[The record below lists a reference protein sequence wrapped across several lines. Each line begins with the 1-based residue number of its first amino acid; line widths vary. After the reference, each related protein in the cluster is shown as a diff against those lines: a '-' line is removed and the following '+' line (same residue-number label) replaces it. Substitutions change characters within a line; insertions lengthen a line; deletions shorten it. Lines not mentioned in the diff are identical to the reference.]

1 MNTMLQLHD
10 FWQPTRW
17 HDYPIPPADPAPPA
31 LHPHWHPLPVQV
43 LAERRPDLC
52 RDVVLLAPA
61 GLAPIMPDNTF
72 SWGIYFRW
80 LSPQRIARTLGRV
93 GLAGLKGLLRAA
105 GVRVTNPTFP
115 PL

>member
-1 MNTMLQLHD
+1 M
-10 FWQPTRW
+10 
-17 HDYPIPPADPAPPA
+17 
-31 LHPHWHPLPVQV
+31 QV